1 MTEIFF
7 NTDFINLSIQ
17 DDILVVIY
25 KKGPITLDIAK
36 ELVEVRLDFCKGK
49 SYPFLVCDEGIGI
62 NGMDREAREF
72 MGHGKSKEGIVAAA
86 FQTNSAFNKYIIN
99 FFLKISN
106 KTTHFP
112 TKIFSNKKLAINWLE
127 NFVEKK

>member
-17 DDILVVIY
+17 DSILVVIY

-72 MGHGKSKEGIVAAA
+72 MGSGKSTEGIVATA
-86 FQTNSAFNKYIIN
+86 FQTNSTFNKYIIN

-106 KTTHFP
+106 KTIHFP
-112 TKIFSNKKLAINWLE
+112 TKIFSNKKLAINWLK

>member
-1 MTEIFF
+1 MKQTFF

-36 ELVEVRLDFCKGK
+36 ELVKIRLDFCKGK
-49 SYPFLVCDEGIGI
+49 SYPLLVCDEGIGI

-72 MGHGKSKEGIVAAA
+72 MGSGKSTECIIATA
-86 FQTNSAFNKYIIN
+86 FHTNSTFNKYIIN
-99 FFLKISN
+99 FFLRISN
-106 KTTHFP
+106 KTIHFP

>member
-17 DDILVVIY
+17 DGILVVVY
-25 KKGPITLDIAK
+25 KKGPITLDVAK

-72 MGHGKSKEGIVAAA
+72 MGSGKSTEGIIATA
-86 FQTNSAFNKYIIN
+86 FHTNSTFNKYIIN

>member
-17 DDILVVIY
+17 DGILVVIY

-36 ELVEVRLDFCKGK
+36 ELVNVRLDFCKGK
-49 SYPFLVCDEGIGI
+49 SYPSLVCDEGIGL
-62 NGMDREAREF
+62 NGVDREAREF
-72 MGHGKSKEGIVAAA
+72 MGEGRATEGLLAAA
-86 FQTNSAFNKYIIN
+86 FYTKSTFNKYLVK

>member
-1 MTEIFF
+1 MTEAFF
-7 NTDFINLSIQ
+7 NTDFVNLSIEEG
-17 DDILVVIY
+17 ILLVVY
-25 KKGPITLDIAK
+25 KKGPITFEIAK

-62 NGMDREAREF
+62 NGIDREAREF
-72 MGHGKSKEGIVAAA
+72 LGSGKPTEGIIATA
-86 FQTNSAFNKYIIN
+86 FHTNSTFNKYIIN